1 MIMGVPHACRQV
13 LPVKKQILKQMKK
26 YIYFTLLSFAIIT
39 CKAQTPVFD
48 ISDIEDGPKDSYYKD
63 INGVLNAYEGIYLY
77 TNGNTSLKF
86 ILKKKEKS
94 YSGYYYRDLVVGEF
108 QYIKDGIEL
117 INTLENINLNYG
129 KDERVKH
136 RIKGSRIITGTEL
149 GCPDCSAIEKRLRLS
164 FVENKF
170 VEDGSPYN
178 MGIDIRKTTLN
189 GGDAI
194 KVNIFG
200 GQHIINKSSYPGPT
214 PPILRVGEYLMI
226 KQPYPNTTIQ
236 SAPFTKNN
244 CDPGGKASAVIYTV
258 EAGKYSSYDSQADA
272 DDKAQAEITSN
283 GQSNAN
289 NKGTCTFTNTA
300 KSASFTKI
308 CPAGSTGGALL
319 YTVAAGKYTSIL
331 SQADADAKA
340 QDDIATNGPKRAN
353 ALCSCSFNSKALTNV
368 GFRKNNC
375 RAPKVGSI
383 VYYSVAAGKFSS
395 TVSQAAADAQAQK
408 AGQDNANAKGTCR

>member
-1 MIMGVPHACRQV
+1 LSLQLLVTKNNKI
-13 LPVKKQILKQMKK
+13 MKK
-26 YIYFTLLSFAIIT
+26 YINYIT
-39 CKAQTPVFD
+39 FFIALTVCKAQTPVFD
-48 ISDIEDGPKDSYYKD
+48 ILDIEDGPKDSYYKD

-149 GCPDCSAIEKRLRLS
+149 GCPDCSATEKRLRLS

-170 VEDGSPYN
+170 VEDRSPFTI
-178 MGIDIRKTTLN
+178 GIDIRKTTVN

-200 GQHIINKSSYPGPT
+200 GQHIINKSSYPGQT
-214 PPILRVGEYLMI
+214 LPPLGVGEYLMI
-226 KQPYPNTTIQ
+226 KQPYPNTTIE
-236 SAPFTKNN
+236 SNPFTKIG
-244 CDPGGKASAVIYTV
+244 CPLGGKPSAVIYTV
-258 EAGKYSSYDSQADA
+258 EAGKYSSYVSQADA
-272 DDKAQAEITSN
+272 NAQAQAEITAN

-289 NKGTCTFTNTA
+289 AKGTCTFTNTA
-300 KSASFTKI
+300 KSDSFTRKNCI
-308 CPAGSTGGALL
+308 AGSTAGTLF

-353 ALCSCSFNSKALTNV
+353 ALCSCSFNSKALIKV

-375 RAPKVGSI
+375 PAPKVGSI
-383 VYYSVAAGKFSS
+383 VYYSSVAGAVSS
-395 TVSQAAADAQAQK
+395 NTSQADADALVKK
-408 AGQDNANAKGTCR
+408 AGQANANAKGTCR